1 MSISTQAHDN
11 FSLWPMWHFSRRRAL
26 LQSYMHSQCLMWY
39 LWFSYSV
46 QSRKYCRND
55 HACTSSEYQAVSL
68 LPHGLGTRIA
78 VIQLFRSVS
87 SCPYSKDG
95 CFFLYKSAT
104 VWGACT
110 LWMSSQSWCKSSIS
124 FWKAVMV
131 LCSVKIY
138 DFFFECFVVFASS
151 GHCQTPTQLIS
162 GFECYIL
169 LP

>member
-95 CFFLYKSAT
+95 RFVDTNLQQFEGLVPCEWAHNHGANLQSVSERLLWFCVLWRFTTFSLSVLLFLR
-104 VWGACT
+104 
-110 LWMSSQSWCKSSIS
+110 
-124 FWKAVMV
+124 
-131 LCSVKIY
+131 
-138 DFFFECFVVFASS
+138 
-151 GHCQTPTQLIS
+151 
-162 GFECYIL
+162 L
-169 LP
+169 LDIVRHLHS